1 MAKIAQT
8 RFPDPPEQYEPRAF
22 SELVRQLE
30 QIVLQLNSSYQ
41 EDNRNEILR
50 RVNFLQ
56 GDGAGQGGIDLSDL
70 SVSTGSASGGGSLA
84 YNNTTGVFSFVP
96 ASVPAAVDNTPA
108 FEAVL
113 TSDQAISDNTLTK
126 INFNTVA
133 LDTDSKYSTTDYRFT
148 PGVAGKYFVYS
159 QINGFSGGDSDLVTI
174 TSQIRKNGSVVRFS
188 FVEPSNN
195 FGKTQTLNCSS
206 ILTLNTTDYV
216 EIFASIDGNSS
227 GGEVIQGTTNS
238 GTIFGAYK
246 IIGA

>member
-8 RFPDPPEQYEPRAF
+8 RFPDPPEQYDPRAF

-56 GDGAGQGGIDLSDL
+56 GDGVGQS
-70 SVSTGSASGGGSLA
+70 SV
-84 YNNTTGVFSFVP
+84 
-96 ASVPAAVDNTPA
+96 AVTNTPA
-108 FEAVL
+108 FEAKL

-126 INFNTVA
+126 INFNAVE
-133 LDTDSKYSTTDYRFT
+133 LDTDSTYSTSNYRFT

-159 QINGFSGGDSDLVTI
+159 QINGFAGGDSDLVTI

-195 FGKTQTLNCSS
+195 FGKTHTLNCTS

-216 EIFASIDGNSS
+216 EIFGAIDGNSS